1 MTAFFSILIAI
12 SYSLLI
18 LRIARGWRKIRPAAM
33 QQQPSRKVKVTI
45 VIPAR
50 NESGKI
56 GLLIKD
62 IGKQL
67 YPLPWIEVVVVDDD
81 SEDNTYQEAVE
92 SLDSLSLEGKVIRLE
107 ATEHNPSPKKRALS
121 KGIAEATGELI
132 ITTDADCRAGEG
144 WIKTLVGHY
153 LETGSSII
161 SGPVRQTPLTTLFS
175 KLQALEFLSLVG
187 SGAGAI
193 GAGKALMCN
202 GANLAFRKEDFLKVG
217 GYEGNENYASGDD
230 VFLMMKLQKEIGDH
244 AISFVKSR
252 NAIVDT
258 EAKESWKEFIR
269 QRTRWASKAKAY
281 RTMFALYASGVVLA
295 FNVLLMLS
303 LPGLFFFPGY
313 AQLVLILWGIKLAT
327 DATLLFPFTR
337 FIEQHQL
344 MWYFIPAQVF
354 VAFYTSIAGFLGF
367 SKSFAWKGRVYKK

>member
-1 MTAFFSILIAI
+1 
-12 SYSLLI
+12 
-18 LRIARGWRKIRPAAM
+18 
-33 QQQPSRKVKVTI
+33 

-56 GLLIKD
+56 GLLLKD

-81 SEDNTYQEAVE
+81 SDDNTNQEATE
-92 SLDSLSLEGKVIRLE
+92 ALDSLSLEGKVIRLE
-107 ATEHNPSPKKRALS
+107 ATGHNPSPKKRALS

-144 WIKTLVGHY
+144 WIKTLACYY
-153 LETGSSII
+153 LETDSSFI
-161 SGPVRQTPLTTLFS
+161 SGPVRQAPLTTLFS

-193 GAGKALMCN
+193 GAGKALMSN
-202 GANLAFRKEDFLKVG
+202 GANLAFRKEDFWKVG
-217 GYEGNENYASGDD
+217 GYEGNENFASGDD

-252 NAIVDT
+252 SAIVDT
-258 EAKESWKEFIR
+258 EAKKSWKEFLR

-281 RTMFALYASGVVLA
+281 RTTFAIYASGVVLA
-295 FNVLLMLS
+295 FNALLMLS

-337 FIEQHQL
+337 FMGQQQL
-344 MWYFIPAQVF
+344 LWYFIPAQVF

-367 SKSFAWKGRVYKK
+367 SKSFSWKGRTFKK